1 MKQIINRTQ
10 KNNNNKKKQINKQKK
25 YTHTHTHTYTEKK
38 HSGSNI
44 LLRFTAMMTIV
55 FAL

>member
-10 KNNNNKKKQINKQKK
+10 KNNNKKKQINKQKK